1 MSAPSDQQQPER
13 QQQSAARRAARRAA
27 VRRPTA
33 AIDEDS
39 DGDDEKRSASPGAA
53 AASSMQLD
61 REDDDAHVE
70 EVETPAVRL
79 QRQSAARGH
88 PSVESLGGMSAATHA
103 VQSAAQLVAI
113 GLPRGLQFGVDYW
126 AFVVGEKF
134 KGMKMIPPGVHY
146 FWFRSTERPA
156 PQPTVLFCSVLAA
169 RARTTPRNLLLTL
182 DLSLCCL
189 LVSSFCSC
197 ALSLFLP
204 FSAPLRSSVHNGG
217 DMAPRVGFFAWL
229 EAGDVLVRQW
239 DPMLESLTQCADADE
254 EERYVLGA
262 RRFDFDAGQGT
273 YPLHVAQSKWGPL
286 VSHIDR
292 ALVARLEPIGK
303 MISSFEVRK
312 YKLEDKFAKQA
323 EVAGAE
329 GKKREGDEEMS
340 DVSRPASS
348 AAESSAAAAA
358 AAASGSS
365 AAAAPSPS
373 DSASASAP
381 ADAKSSSSTSKFT
394 AAPSTSFYSRVP
406 TPAALVAAS
415 GIPKSDTAARA
426 ALLSSLHMDQTP
438 LLESLLSTHFAPAA
452 AAAAAAAAGVATGDD
467 ADPCLGLL
475 GELQFAFIAFLIG
488 QDAEGFEAWKALT
501 TLLCSCVTA
510 LQTRHA
516 LYERWVAV
524 FAAQLAELPRDF
536 FIDVLSGENF
546 LGPSLQRLFDAAVEP
561 DLAIPASLSYA
572 LRELAEMV
580 RRHFHAAPPKHPLPG
595 FRSADP
601 ATVALQ
607 AAAAAAAAAA
617 PGPEAATAVE
627 EKEAKQKAGAD
638 PHLTDEQRRAAEARQ
653 RRELLQRLQAEA
665 DEDEYAPTVAD
676 EDM

>member
-1 MSAPSDQQQPER
+1 
-13 QQQSAARRAARRAA
+13 
-27 VRRPTA
+27 
-33 AIDEDS
+33 
-39 DGDDEKRSASPGAA
+39 
-53 AASSMQLD
+53 
-61 REDDDAHVE
+61 
-70 EVETPAVRL
+70 
-79 QRQSAARGH
+79 
-88 PSVESLGGMSAATHA
+88 
-103 VQSAAQLVAI
+103 
-113 GLPRGLQFGVDYW
+113 
-126 AFVVGEKF
+126 
-134 KGMKMIPPGVHY
+134 
-146 FWFRSTERPA
+146 
-156 PQPTVLFCSVLAA
+156 
-169 RARTTPRNLLLTL
+169 
-182 DLSLCCL
+182 
-189 LVSSFCSC
+189 
-197 ALSLFLP
+197 
-204 FSAPLRSSVHNGG
+204 
-217 DMAPRVGFFAWL
+217 MAPRVGFFAWL

-273 YPLHVAQSKWGPL
+273 YPLHAAQSKWGPL

-323 EVAGAE
+323 EEAGAE
-329 GKKREGDEEMS
+329 GKKSEGDEEMS
-340 DVSRPASS
+340 DVSAASGPASS

-358 AAASGSS
+358 TAASGSS

-381 ADAKSSSSTSKFT
+381 ADAKSSSSKFT

-452 AAAAAAAAGVATGDD
+452 AAAAASGAATGDV

-501 TLLCSCVTA
+501 TLLCSCVSA

-601 ATVALQ
+601 ATMALQ
-607 AAAAAAAAAA
+607 AAAAAAAAAAA

-638 PHLTDEQRRAAEARQ
+638 PLLTDEQRRAAEARQ